1 MQFEGHREERT
12 KKNKWNLRKIW
23 NTIKGMNIHKMGV
36 PERGKWDKGAEKMQE
51 TVAKS
56 SLNLVKNINLCVQE
70 TRQTSNRIN
79 AKRSTPRDIIVK
91 ILKAKDKEKI
101 LKAARET

>member
-1 MQFEGHREERT
+1 
-12 KKNKWNLRKIW
+12 
-23 NTIKGMNIHKMGV
+23 
-36 PERGKWDKGAEKMQE
+36 MQE

-79 AKRSTPRDIIVK
+79 AKRSTPRDITVK